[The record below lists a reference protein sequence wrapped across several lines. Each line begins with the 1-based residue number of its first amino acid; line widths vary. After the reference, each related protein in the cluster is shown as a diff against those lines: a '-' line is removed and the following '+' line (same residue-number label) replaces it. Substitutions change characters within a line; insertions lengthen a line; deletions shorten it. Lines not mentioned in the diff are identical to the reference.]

1 MNLYRWLLHV
11 YPASFR
17 TEYGEELCA
26 VFATERR
33 EASGFGIPVFWIGA
47 ILDVLFNALRVH
59 LDIFL
64 QDFRYTLRTL
74 GRSPGFAVTAVV
86 VAALGIGATTAA
98 FTMVDHVL
106 IRPLPFPDQDRLVN
120 LYEDKGALGQH
131 DWDIAPA
138 NFRDWK
144 QGSSSFENLAAYFN
158 GRSNL
163 VGEGEPQTV
172 AAPELTVDMFA
183 TLGVQPLLGRFFTA
197 ADNRDSAPGAVVLSY
212 GLWQTVFGGNADVL
226 GRKVILDDGAYTV
239 IGVMPRTFAFPT
251 REAQL
256 WKLLRF
262 SPDAFADRNDNYL
275 YGVGRLKRGVSIQQA
290 RADLGAI
297 AGRLAQ
303 AYPKELAQTGATVRL
318 MHDDVSGQSL
328 MMLKVLLGAAL
339 CVLLI
344 ACTNLANLLLARAM
358 VRRKELAIRAAMGAG
373 RERLVRQMLTESLFL
388 ALMGG
393 AVGVMIAKLSLPLLA
408 QLAPVYL
415 PIVATPSMDL
425 RVLLFAGLITCATGI
440 VFGVI
445 PAMRVFRSDAM
456 REGSR
461 SGVGGRKERI
471 RSILVVAEVTGSL
484 VLLVCCGLLI
494 RALWKIQAVDPG
506 FRSEHVLTLR
516 TVLPMPKYE
525 KRATREAF
533 YRRVLTETLQLPG
546 VTGAAYTSF
555 LPMVMGGGIWPVE
568 VQGHPEDI
576 AKRRTASLRFITP
589 GYFSVMSIPLVAG
602 RDVSDSDTFEAP
614 FVAVVSQSF
623 VKRYWPDENSLGRH
637 FNFGNYD
644 RVVVGVVRDVKVRGL
659 ERTNEPQVYLS
670 YKQHEQVGL
679 FYAPKDLAVRSSGD
693 PLALAPAIRRI
704 IHQTDPTQP
713 VANVRTLDDIVEL
726 QTASRVV
733 QVRVLGAFALIAFL
747 LAATGIH
754 GLLAF
759 AVSSR
764 TQEIGVRMALGARS
778 GGILAM
784 ILRDGMVLA
793 GAGIVLGVGLAY
805 VAGRLLQSLLAGVKP
820 DDLETFS
827 AAILLSALMTLAGS
841 LLPAL
846 RAMRVDP
853 VTAIRME

>member
-1 MNLYRWLLHV
+1 MTFYRWLLHV
-11 YPASFR
+11 YPSSFR

-33 EASGFGIPVFWIGA
+33 EASGLGIPVFWIGA
-47 ILDVLFNALRVH
+47 ILDVLINAFRVH

-74 GRSPGFAVTAVV
+74 GRSPGFAFTAVI

-106 IRPLPFPDQDRLVN
+106 IRPLPFPDPDRLVN
-120 LYEDKGALGQH
+120 LYEDKAALGQH

-144 QGSSSFENLAAYFN
+144 QGSSSFENMGAYFH
-158 GRSNL
+158 GPANL

-172 AAPELTVDMFA
+172 QAAELTVDLFP
-183 TLGVQPLLGRFFTA
+183 TLGVQPLLGRVFSSD
-197 ADNRDSAPGAVVLSY
+197 DNRDSAPATVVLSY
-212 GLWQTVFGGNADVL
+212 GLWQTVFASDAGVL
-226 GRKVILDDGAYTV
+226 GRKMILDDGSYTV
-239 IGVMPRTFAFPT
+239 VGVMPKTFAFPT

-256 WKLLRF
+256 WKLMRLR
-262 SPDAFADRNDNYL
+262 PDAYADRNDNYL
-275 YGVGRLKRGVSIQQA
+275 YGVGRLKRGVSMEKA

-318 MHDDVSGQSL
+318 MHDDVSGQAL
-328 MMLKVLLGAAL
+328 LMLKVLLGAAL

-393 AVGVMIAKLSLPLLA
+393 ALGVIIAKLALPLLTR
-408 QLAPVYL
+408 LAPVYL

-425 RVLLFAGLITCATGI
+425 RVLLFAALITCGTGI

-445 PAMRVFRSDAM
+445 PALRIFRSDAM

-471 RSILVVAEVTGSL
+471 RSILVIAEVTGSL
-484 VLLVCCGLLI
+484 VLLVSCGLLI
-494 RALWKIQAVDPG
+494 RALWRIQAVDPG
-506 FRSEHVLTLR
+506 FRSKHVLTLR
-516 TVLPMPKYE
+516 TMLPMPKYE
-525 KRATREAF
+525 KRAPREAF
-533 YRRVLTETLQLPG
+533 YRRVLTETRQLPG

-589 GYFSVMSIPLVAG
+589 GYFSVMSIPLVSG

-614 FVAVVSQSF
+614 FVAVVSESF
-623 VKRYWPDENSLGRH
+623 VKRYWPGENPLGRH
-637 FNFGNYD
+637 FDFGNHD
-644 RVVVGVVRDVKVRGL
+644 RVVVGVVRDIKVRGL

-670 YKQHEQVGL
+670 YKQHDQVGL

-704 IHQTDPTQP
+704 IHQADASQP
-713 VANVRTLDDIVEL
+713 VANMRTLGDIVEL

-764 TQEIGVRMALGARS
+764 TQEIGVRIALGARS
-778 GGILAM
+778 QGILAM

-793 GAGIVLGVGLAY
+793 GTGILLGVGLAY
-805 VAGRLLQSLLAGVKP
+805 GAGRLLQSLLAGVTP
-820 DDLETFS
+820 GDLETFA